1 MLKNTLQVH
10 EDHIGILHEVLFFPL
25 QLQQSG
31 GLDIKQE
38 SFSGAAK
45 DLVQPLADL

>member
-1 MLKNTLQVH
+1 MIKNMLQVH
-10 EDHIGILHEVLFFPL
+10 EDHIATLHEVIFLPL
-25 QLQQSG
+25 RLQQSG

-38 SFSGAAK
+38 RFFGAVK